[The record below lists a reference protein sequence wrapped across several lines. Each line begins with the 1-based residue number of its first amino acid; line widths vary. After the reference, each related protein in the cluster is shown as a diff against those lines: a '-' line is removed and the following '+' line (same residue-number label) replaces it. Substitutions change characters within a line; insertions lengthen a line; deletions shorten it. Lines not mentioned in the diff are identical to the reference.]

1 MSTQDQVARAAIE
14 TGQAALGIELGSTRI
29 KAVLIGDDYT
39 PLATGA
45 FDWENQFE
53 DGVWTYSLE
62 AVHQGLQAAYANLK
76 QEVQRVY
83 GLPLRRLAAIGV
95 SAMMHGYL
103 PFDQQG
109 KLLAPF
115 RTWRNTITGE
125 AADKLTALFSF
136 NIPQRW
142 SIAHLYQAILNG
154 ESHVPDI
161 RFLTTLSGYVHWQLT
176 GQKVLG
182 IGDAVGMMPIDDNT
196 RQFDAAMVD
205 KFGRLI
211 ADKGFPWQLP
221 DIMPKVLLAGQDAG
235 QLTAEGARMLDP
247 TGDLESG
254 IPLCPPEG
262 DAGTGMTATNS
273 VAERTGNAS
282 AGTSIFLMAVLER
295 ALSKVHTEID
305 MVTTPSGRPVA
316 MVHCN
321 NCTTDLNKWVDLF
334 AQFAQAA
341 GLSLDKGRIYEAFF
355 SQALQGEEDA
365 GGLLS
370 YGYYSGE
377 HITGFAEGRPL
388 LAWSTESTL
397 SFANL
402 ARAILFASLGTLRIG
417 VDILEEENVRL
428 DRLLG
433 HGGLYRTGD
442 TGQRFTAAA
451 LHAPVSVMT
460 TASEGGAWGA
470 ALLAAYLKEA
480 RNQTL
485 EQFLEDRV
493 FAGMDSVTLSPDTR
507 DVQGFAQFMER
518 FRRGLPI
525 ERAAVDHS

>member
-1 MSTQDQVARAAIE
+1 MSTHNQEARVCIQS
-14 TGQAALGIELGSTRI
+14 GQAALGIELGSTRI
-29 KAVLIGDDYT
+29 KAVLIGADYA

-45 FDWENQFE
+45 HDWENQFE

-62 AVHQGLQAAYANLK
+62 AVHQGLQAAYAHLK
-76 QEVQRVY
+76 QEVQRLY
-83 GLPLRRLAAIGV
+83 GLPLTKLSAIGV

-103 PFDQQG
+103 PFDGQG

-154 ESHVPDI
+154 EPHVPDI

-196 RQFDAAMVD
+196 KQYDAAMVD
-205 KFGRLI
+205 KFQHLV
-211 ADKGFPWQLP
+211 ANKGYPWKLSEILP
-221 DIMPKVLLAGQDAG
+221 QVLLAGQDAG
-235 QLTAEGARMLDP
+235 RLTQEGVRMLDP
-247 TGDLESG
+247 TGELESG

-273 VAERTGNAS
+273 VAERTGNVS

-295 ALSKVHTEID
+295 ALSRVHTELD

-321 NCTTDLNKWVDLF
+321 NCTTDLNKWVELF
-334 AQFAQAA
+334 AQFTQAA

-355 SQALQGEEDA
+355 TQALQGDADA
-365 GGLLS
+365 GNLLS

-388 LAWSTESTL
+388 LTWSAESNL

-417 VDILEEENVRL
+417 VDILEEENVHL

-480 RNQTL
+480 GHMPL
-485 EQFLEDRV
+485 EQFLEEKV
-493 FAGMDSVTLSPDTR
+493 FAGMDSITLQPDLR
-507 DVQGFAQFMER
+507 DVQGFARFMDR
-518 FRRGLPI
+518 FRRGLAI
-525 ERAAVDHS
+525 ERAAVEHS